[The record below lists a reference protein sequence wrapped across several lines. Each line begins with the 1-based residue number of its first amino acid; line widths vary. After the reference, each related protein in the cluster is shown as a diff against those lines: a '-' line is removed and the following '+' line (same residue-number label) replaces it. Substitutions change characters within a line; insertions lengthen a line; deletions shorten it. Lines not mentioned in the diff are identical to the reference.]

1 MEPIVKVQN
10 VWKIFGERSYEAL
23 EILQRESV
31 SKAEIKERFNC
42 IVGVKADFSLLELK
56 KFIKSLKN
64 NNKKITIIIET
75 IENSDNENIV
85 EKINAEINPDFN
97 SDKEIV
103 IRKSDFI
110 SERTFAI
117 NADKAAFELNKDL
130 VEFLKVK
137 YNKIKIIIEKR

>member
-1 MEPIVKVQN
+1 MRYSFTCYGHNN
-10 VWKIFGERSYEAL
+10 VISRHKTTL
-23 EILQRESV
+23 EFTKDEDLSL
-31 SKAEIKERFNC
+31 KGDC